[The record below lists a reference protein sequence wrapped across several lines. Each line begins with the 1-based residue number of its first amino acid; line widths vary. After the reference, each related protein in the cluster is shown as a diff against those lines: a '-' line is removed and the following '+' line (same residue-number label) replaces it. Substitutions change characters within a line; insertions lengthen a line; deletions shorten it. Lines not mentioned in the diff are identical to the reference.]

1 MAAGLKALSEAKP
14 KAQAEVS
21 AKSSAIL
28 SEAERK
34 RRLRLAERTYPFY
47 HTRLISGRAGLPS
60 DQRDRKSSAS

>member
-34 RRLRLAERTYPFY
+34 RRLRLAERTYPY
-47 HTRLISGRAGLPS
+47 T
-60 DQRDRKSSAS
+60 